1 MRIKHL
7 FVSNYKNLKEFS
19 LDFDG
24 DSFIDVFVGK
34 NGSGKSNMFEA
45 LIEIFRHLYEDKYD
59 QIKFDY
65 RLIYTIGPEEIMIYW
80 KWVEEKWLDE
90 TGKETKKVTQDKL
103 PNNILIYYSGH
114 NPKVTELVHQ
124 YEENFRKGLKGAVAN
139 DSRKFIGIGNEYK
152 ALLLTSLLL
161 QPDGSKAKQ
170 YIVEKLGIKSINP
183 EFKIVLK
190 RPQYARNKPKDYEID
205 PYLADTHYWRAEGIV
220 KEFIDKLLPAIHLDP
235 SGSRK
240 EGYFKDDDQYV
251 HYIDIKRFN
260 DIFKDKT
267 VQANFR
273 NFDNIKSLEMLE
285 SIGVDVTLN
294 DGSVVNIENF
304 SDGQFQSVYIYS
316 IIELFN
322 DRTCIT
328 LLDEPDSFLHPEW
341 QYKFLTQIIDIASH
355 SSECNHVLMTSHSA
369 STIAASRKTHLNLFA
384 LNGSSIT
391 ITKIGKSDIIRE
403 LSNGVISLSNDESI
417 MSINTFLK
425 NTDQP
430 VLFTEGISDEYILD
444 TAWKKLYPGEKRRFC
459 IHNAF
464 DRIFLRNLL
473 SREDIRKNFPDRV
486 VFALFD
492 FDEAYDDWNGL
503 KGEDIISDPFI
514 GLTRKL
520 KDCSNFCMLLPVPK
534 NETIKKQVLNSE
546 NKPWGK
552 GSESHLSI
560 ELLFYNG
567 VEEDPNFSIHDI
579 SGGGKLVEF
588 SGNKVQFAE
597 TIVPKLGKERFE
609 IFRPMFEF
617 IKSKI

>member
-7 FVSNYKNLKEFS
+7 FVKDYKNLKNFS

-45 LIEIFRHLYEDKYD
+45 LIEIFRHLYENDYVVE
-59 QIKFDY
+59 FDY
-65 RLIYTIGPEEIMIYW
+65 KLHYVIGDNDIKIEW
-80 KWVEEKWLDE
+80 KWEEEKWLDKA
-90 TGKETKKVTQDKL
+90 GKETKKVTQDKL
-103 PNNILIYYSGH
+103 PDNILIYYSGH
-114 NPKVTELVHQ
+114 NPKVTELVLQ
-124 YEENFRKGLKGAVAN
+124 YEANFSKGLKGAEIGDA
-139 DSRKFIGIGNEYK
+139 RKFIGIGNEYK

-161 QPDGSKAKQ
+161 QPDDNKAKQ
-170 YIVEKLGIKSINP
+170 YIVEKLGIELISP

-190 RPQYARNKPKDYEID
+190 RPQYAKNKPADYQID
-205 PYLADTHYWRAEGIV
+205 PFQPETHYWRAEGIV

-235 SGSRK
+235 RGGRK
-240 EGYFKDDDQYV
+240 EGYFKDDDQYI
-251 HYIDIKRFN
+251 HYVDIKRFN
-260 DIFKDKT
+260 DIFQDKT

-273 NFDNIKSLEMLE
+273 SFDNIKTLEMLE
-285 SIGVDVTLN
+285 SIGVDVKLN
-294 DGSVVNIENF
+294 DGSIISIENF

-316 IIELFN
+316 IIELFK

-355 SSECNHVLMTSHSA
+355 SSKCNHVLMTSHSA
-369 STIAASRKTHLNLFA
+369 STIAASKDTHLNLFTF
-384 LNGSSIT
+384 NGSSIT
-391 ITKIGKSDIIRE
+391 ITKIGKCEIIRE
-403 LSNGVISLSNDESI
+403 LSSGMISLSNDESI
-417 MSINTFLK
+417 MSINTYLK

-444 TAWKKLYPGEKRRFC
+444 TAWKKLYPDEKRKFC

-464 DRIFLRNLL
+464 DRIFLRNLF
-473 SREDIRKNFPDRV
+473 SREDIRKNFPGRV

-503 KGEDIISDPFI
+503 KGEDVISDPFV

-520 KDCSNFCMLLPVPK
+520 KDCPHFSMLLPVPK
-534 NETIKKQVLNSE
+534 QETIRKQVLNGE

-567 VEEDPNFSIHDI
+567 EIDDPNFSIHDI
-579 SGGGKLVEF
+579 SGGGKLVKF
-588 SGNKVQFAE
+588 SGDKVKFAE
-597 TIVPKLGKERFE
+597 TIVPKLDKEHFE

-617 IKSKI
+617 IKAKI